1 LDVIAAPGQLKRS
14 TAFVQRK
21 MKYEEIARLNPVQMD
36 LAISRNEPDE
46 LSRAVLSAAL
56 YADDSQWAEDI
67 CVRLAGHENAI
78 VRGNAVLGFGHLA
91 RIKGN
96 LTESRVRPLIE
107 DALRD
112 ENTFVRDHA
121 ESAAD
126 DVESFLRWQINRS
139 P

>member
-1 LDVIAAPGQLKRS
+1 
-14 TAFVQRK
+14 
-21 MKYEEIARLNPVQMD
+21 MKYEEIARLNQVQID

-56 YADDSQWAEDI
+56 YADNSQWAEDI
-67 CVRLAGHENAI
+67 CVRLAGHENAN
-78 VRGNAVLGFGHLA
+78 VRGNAVLGFGHIA
-91 RIKGN
+91 RINRN

-112 ENTFVRDHA
+112 EDAYVRDQA

-126 DVESFLRWQINRS
+126 DVESFLRWRINRS

>member
-1 LDVIAAPGQLKRS
+1 
-14 TAFVQRK
+14 
-21 MKYEEIARLNPVQMD
+21 MKYEEITPLNPVQID

-67 CVRLAGHENAI
+67 CVRFAGHDNAI
-78 VRGNAVLGFGHLA
+78 VRGNAVLGFGHIA
-91 RIKGN
+91 RLN
-96 LTESRVRPLIE
+96 RSLTESRVRPLIE
-107 DALRD
+107 HALHD
-112 ENTFVRDHA
+112 ENTFVRGQA

-126 DVESFLRWQINRS
+126 DVESFLRWRINRS